1 VWVVDPATGASRRFI
16 PPWSSFLSWRA
27 DGAMFAVAT
36 RATRLGGESRHERI
50 AFFDT
55 AGRRAAPDVTL
66 EGDEIQVFGLGTGGL
81 WVGDELFFVTAE
93 GADEGALWRAKP
105 GDNRGRLAAAHLPAL
120 TRPLRVTDDGMVYL
134 ASYRRREH
142 RARSRQASFEDDAEL
157 LRFDP
162 RTGVLER
169 LGPISRG
176 RILYSGLAPSGR
188 YWLVDAGDQKRA
200 RLVVRTLATGEEIEH
215 PLDGSALLEWE
226 WLTDDRLALVV
237 EREGRA
243 HLLLTGPGG
252 SGAQEELGAWP
263 GRPAWGWLQ
272 ASPDGSMLLVR
283 DHATR
288 RARVLRL
295 ADRSWTEIDVPAGA
309 AKAADASAPVQ
320 WRWAGERT
328 LAVPGA
334 KGPLLVDVDA
344 PSRVRAIDW

>member
-1 VWVVDPATGASRRFI
+1 
-16 PPWSSFLSWRA
+16 
-27 DGAMFAVAT
+27 MFAVAT

-55 AGRRAAPDVTL
+55 AGRRAARDIEL

-142 RARSRQASFEDDAEL
+142 AARSRQSSFEDHAEL

-162 RTGVLER
+162 RAGVLER

-188 YWLVDAGDQKRA
+188 YWLVDAGDEKGA
-200 RLVVRTLATGEEIEH
+200 RLVVRDLATDERIEQ
-215 PLDGSALLEWE
+215 PIEGSEVLEWE
-226 WLTDDRLALVV
+226 WLAGDRLALVV

-243 HLLLTGPGG
+243 HLLLTGSGG
-252 SGAQEELGAWP
+252 SGAREELDTWP

-283 DHATR
+283 DHATG
-288 RARVLRL
+288 RARVFHL
-295 ADRSWTEIDVPAGA
+295 ADGRWTEIDLPAGA
-309 AKAADASAPVQ
+309 AGAPNGSAPIP

-328 LAVPGA
+328 LAIPGA
-334 KGPLLVDVDA
+334 KGTLLVDVDA
-344 PSRVRAIDW
+344 PSRARAIDW